1 MIYFE
6 LNFVNHVAEIIYEAE
21 DYIEVAKDLSEI
33 EYIYNNGSYYE
44 AERLHAKMLH
54 KYPIIME
61 LFQLA
66 NALSQQPTFQ
76 NSTETAYAFPNKEN
90 LKLDYYGI
98 ICDVALKKR
107 VSKTVSTTPSNH
119 YFK

>member
-6 LNFVNHVAEIIYEAE
+6 LNFVNHVAEIIYEAK
-21 DYIEVAKDLSEI
+21 DYIDVAKDLSEI

-76 NSTETAYAFPNKEN
+76 NSTETAKALMNKEN
-90 LKLDYYGI
+90 LKLDFYGI
-98 ICDVALKKR
+98 ICDVALKKGLKE
-107 VSKTVSTTPSNH
+107 SLKDCIDH
-119 YFK
+119 AE

>member
-21 DYIEVAKDLSEI
+21 DYIDVAKDLSEI

-90 LKLDYYGI
+90 LKLDFYGI
-98 ICDVALKKR
+98 ICDVALKKGLKE
-107 VSKTVSTTPSNH
+107 SLKDCIDH
-119 YFK
+119 AE

>member
-21 DYIEVAKDLSEI
+21 DYIDVAKDLSEI
-33 EYIYNNGSYYE
+33 EYIYNNGSFYE
-44 AERLHAKMLH
+44 AERLHTEMLR

-76 NSTETAYAFPNKEN
+76 NSTETAKALMNKEN
-90 LKLDYYGI
+90 LKLDFYGI
-98 ICDVALKKR
+98 ICDVALKKGLKE
-107 VSKTVSTTPSNH
+107 SLKDCIDH
-119 YFK
+119 AE